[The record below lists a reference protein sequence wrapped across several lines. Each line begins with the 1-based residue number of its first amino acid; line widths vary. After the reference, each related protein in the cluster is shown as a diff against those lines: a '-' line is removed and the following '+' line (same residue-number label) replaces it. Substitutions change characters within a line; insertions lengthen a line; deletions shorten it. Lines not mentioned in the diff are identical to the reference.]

1 MQLEPDVAGTDA
13 EAAYAK
19 VVQAAKNTGTF
30 CGMSC
35 ADGEEAAQRIQ
46 QGMLFVSCGND
57 SKWIRR
63 LGAEDLATARAAIA

>member
-1 MQLEPDVAGTDA
+1 
-13 EAAYAK
+13 
-19 VVQAAKNTGTF
+19 
-30 CGMSC
+30 MSC
-35 ADGEEAAQRIQ
+35 GDGEEAAQRIR